1 MERVCGAR
9 AEAASRRVLG
19 GAEAEAWARV
29 GIALLYEYLSI
40 YLHLYHPLYPQVGG
54 AAAEAMRRRALAFK
68 QYNQAALVA
77 QVCAALPQ
85 FAGTYQTPKYFLNL
99 QIFSNKPCSGSVTK
113 PLKKIETIL
122 IVGEELCPG

>member
-1 MERVCGAR
+1 MN
-9 AEAASRRVLG
+9 
-19 GAEAEAWARV
+19 
-29 GIALLYEYLSI
+29 IYPSI
-40 YLHLYHPLYPQVGG
+40 YIYIYHPLYPQVGG

-77 QVCAALPQ
+77 QVCSALPQ
-85 FAGTYQTPKYFLNL
+85 FAGIYQTPKYFLNL

-113 PLKKIETIL
+113 PLKRIETIL

>member
-1 MERVCGAR
+1 M
-9 AEAASRRVLG
+9 
-19 GAEAEAWARV
+19 
-29 GIALLYEYLSI
+29 
-40 YLHLYHPLYPQVGG
+40 GG

-77 QVCAALPQ
+77 QVCSALPQ
-85 FAGTYQTPKYFLNL
+85 FAGIYQTPKYFL
-99 QIFSNKPCSGSVTK
+99 QIFSNKPCSGSMTK